1 MRIIRNVRQG
11 KVAYKRTERTESNN
25 NDNCSLPP
33 ADHYDPT
40 VIVCDQTIKLAVS
53 DSKIV
58 YLKRGG
64 KWSLDQKGHQDN
76 QMFLEYIQRVNFLS
90 ISLLLL
96 IVHFFHSPHYWK

>member
-1 MRIIRNVRQG
+1 MMRKKGWRWRGEREREVRIIRNVRRG
-11 KVAYKRTERTESNN
+11 KVAYKRTESNN

-64 KWSLDQKGHQDN
+64 E
-76 QMFLEYIQRVNFLS
+76 MVT
-90 ISLLLL
+90 
-96 IVHFFHSPHYWK
+96 

>member
-1 MRIIRNVRQG
+1 MRIIRNVRRG
-11 KVAYKRTERTESNN
+11 KVAYKRTESNN

-58 YLKRGG
+58 YLERGG

-76 QMFLEYIQRVNFLS
+76 QMFLEYIQTSFLS
-90 ISLLLL
+90 PCS
-96 IVHFFHSPHYWK
+96 S